1 MASNEM
7 DIPSIDN
14 QVEVVG
20 FEDDFKTLKAELNSE
35 DMSLKVISIHDMGG
49 LGKTSLATK
58 LYNSSELKNF
68 DTHAKVCVSNEFD
81 MKDVLKRIVKSFM
94 GPEHEKYLSTM
105 DEHDLLQYLPKLLQD
120 RGRYLALKEH
130 IWKQLKEDG
139 SLQIEEILSLSYNN
153 SSPQMRDCF
162 LYLARYPEDHLI
174 DPDDLKLL
182 WIAEE
187 FI

>member
-1 MASNEM
+1 MFKKEVILSDIGKDIESLKERIVVIKNRRIEYGIDNILATSNLQKKQRTLLRTTA
-7 DIPSIDN
+7 IDN

-35 DMSLKVISIHDMGG
+35 DMSLKVISIHGMGG

-58 LYNSSELKNF
+58 LYNSSELRNF

-120 RGRYLALKEH
+120 QGRYLALIDD
-130 IWKQLKEDG
+130 IWD
-139 SLQIEEILSLSYNN
+139 I
-153 SSPQMRDCF
+153 
-162 LYLARYPEDHLI
+162 
-174 DPDDLKLL
+174 
-182 WIAEE
+182 
-187 FI
+187 